1 MKSPE
6 EVRGAVEK
14 RYAEI
19 ARSGASCCGDQN
31 LVQIGYGKEELE
43 GLPEPAL
50 MGLGCGNP
58 VKLAALQPGEVVVDL
73 GSGGGIDVFL
83 AARQVGPS
91 GRVIGVDMTPEMLAR
106 ARANADRLGLGN
118 VEFRQGLIE
127 ALPVESSSVDV
138 ILSNCVIN
146 LAPDKTVVFREAF
159 RILKPGG
166 RLVVSD
172 MVARG
177 ELSREIRENP
187 ALWASCIGGALPEV
201 EYLDAIRRAGFPSV
215 EVLGREALEQ
225 GHVYSVTV
233 AARKFVKSARGCCG
247 TGTEG

>member
-6 EVRGAVEK
+6 EVRDAVEK

-19 ARSGASCCGDQN
+19 AASGASCCGDRS
-31 LVQIGYGKEELE
+31 LVQIGYRKEELE

-106 ARANADRLGLGN
+106 ARTNADRLGLGN
-118 VEFRQGLIE
+118 VQFRQGLIE
-127 ALPVESSSVDV
+127 ALPLESSSVDV

-146 LAPDKTVVFREAF
+146 LAPDKRLVFREAF

-172 MVARG
+172 MVARE
-177 ELSREIRENP
+177 ELPREIRDNP
-187 ALWASCIGGALPEV
+187 DLWASCIGGALPEE
-201 EYLDAIRRAGFPSV
+201 EYLDAIRQAGFPGV
-215 EVLGREALEQ
+215 EVLSREGLER

-233 AARKFVKSARGCCG
+233 VARKSVKGGRGCCG
-247 TGTEG
+247 TGMEG